1 MIHSTNNKE
10 KYFFE
15 IHKYKDNLF
24 YFYLKDEEGN
34 IYLESDLYV
43 RKTSCQEELKSV
55 IRNFKNEDRFR
66 VIQTFDKKCIF
77 LLRDES
83 GEIIVESPSFETKEE
98 AINMIK
104 DLKSLSL
111 KTPVIDKTKIKN

>member
-1 MIHSTNNKE
+1 MTLTNNNK
-10 KYFFE
+10 KFYFE

-66 VIQTFDKKCIF
+66 VIQTFDKKWIS

-98 AINMIK
+98 AISLIK
-104 DLKSLSL
+104 NLKNLSL
-111 KTPVIDKTKIKN
+111 KTPVIDNTKIKN